1 MKTRNFILIICLGGL
16 LFIPFLGMVHLF
28 DWDEINFAES
38 AREMLLTHKYSYLQI
53 NFQPFYEKPPLFI
66 WVQALSMSAFG
77 VNEFAARL
85 PNALIGIITLL
96 LVFNI
101 GSKLINEKF
110 GWIWVL
116 CYIGSFLPHFYFKT
130 GLIDPLFNLLTFA
143 GIYQFVL
150 LTNLENL
157 KASKNYQRAVLAGI
171 FIGLAILTK
180 GPVAL
185 LVTLFCLLFYWAI
198 ARFKAIIPFRYLTV
212 FLISAFVVSCAWF
225 GLDTIKNGPGFLY
238 AFIERQIEL
247 FKNPDAGHGGPFYFH
262 FIVLF
267 FGCFPASVFM
277 FIALRNNTPETHQI
291 LNMKKWMVILLFTIL
306 LIFSIVKT
314 KIIHYSSLA
323 YFPITFLGAYGIFR
337 LWISELKPKNILAFV
352 LISISLIVS
361 VAITS
366 VPYIGM
372 HINMIA
378 PYIQDDFGKAALN
391 AKVNWS
397 GWESLVGICYFIL
410 FVSGIF
416 LFFRKHLRLQG
427 AGLLLVAGALFVQCT
442 LYFFAPKIEV
452 YSQKAAIDFFIERQ
466 HEDCYVA
473 VWGYKSYAQLFY
485 TKKNPPTDP
494 TIINDGDMVF
504 NQHIRKPVYIV
515 TKIDNND
522 AINEFTNHQGF
533 RLIGKENGFVFLKK
547 DVVN

>member
-53 NFQPFYEKPPLFI
+53 NFQQFYEKPPFFI
-66 WVQALSMSAFG
+66 WVQALSMSVFG

-96 LVFNI
+96 LIFNI

-110 GWIWVL
+110 GWIWIL

-130 GLIDPLFNLLTFA
+130 GLIDPLFNLFTFI

-150 LTNLENL
+150 LTNIDN
-157 KASKNYQRAVLAGI
+157 SKTFGNYCRAIVAGV

-185 LVTLFCLLFYWAI
+185 LVTLFCLFFYWCI
-198 ARFKAIIPFRYLTV
+198 SRFKPVIPFRYLFV
-212 FLISAFVVSCAWF
+212 FLVSAFIVSCAWF

-238 AFIERQIEL
+238 AFIERQLEL

-277 FIALRNNTPETHQI
+277 FSAFRNDALETHPV

-323 YFPITFLGAYGIFR
+323 YFPITFLGAYGIFK
-337 LWISELKPKNILAFV
+337 LWMGEIKPKVWLAIV
-352 LISISLIVS
+352 LIFVSFIVS
-361 VAITS
+361 AAIA
-366 VPYIGM
+366 VIPYIAK
-372 HINMIA
+372 HISIIA
-378 PYIQDDFGKAALN
+378 PYIQDDFGKAALQ

-397 GWESLVGICYFIL
+397 GWESMVGVGYFIL
-410 FVSGIF
+410 FVSGVF
-416 LFFRKHLRLQG
+416 LFFRKRFRIQG
-427 AGLLLVAGALFVQCT
+427 ATLLLIAGALFIQLT
-442 LYFFAPKIEV
+442 LYVFAPKIEA

-466 HEDCYVA
+466 DEDCYVA

-485 TKKNPPTDP
+485 TKKDPPTDS
-494 TIINDGDMVF
+494 TIVNDGDMVF
-504 NQHIRKPVYIV
+504 KHNIHKPVYIV
-515 TKIDNND
+515 TKVDNND
-522 AINEFTNHQGF
+522 AINEFTHHQGF
-533 RLIGKENGFVFLKK
+533 HLIGNENGFVFLKK
-547 DVVN
+547 EAGQ

>member
-1 MKTRNFILIICLGGL
+1 MRTRNFILIACLGAL
-16 LFIPFLGMVHLF
+16 LFLPFLGRVHLF

-38 AREMLLTHKYSYLQI
+38 AREMLLTHKYSFLQI
-53 NFQPFYEKPPLFI
+53 NFQPFYEKPPFFI
-66 WVQALSMSAFG
+66 WVQALSMSLFG

-85 PNALIGIITLL
+85 PNAIIGIITLL
-96 LVFNI
+96 LVFSI

-130 GLIDPLFNLLTFA
+130 GLIDPLFNLFTFA

-157 KASKNYQRAVLAGI
+157 KASKNYTRAVLAGI

-185 LVTLFCLLFYWAI
+185 LVTLFCVSFYWVTV
-198 ARFKAIIPFRYLTV
+198 RFKPVIPFKCLAV
-212 FLISAFVVSCAWF
+212 FLVCGFIVSCAWF
-225 GLDTIKNGPGFLY
+225 GLNTIKNGPVFLY
-238 AFIERQIEL
+238 AFIERQVEL

-277 FIALRNNTPETHQI
+277 FSAFRNDTAETYPV
-291 LNMKKWMVILLFTIL
+291 LNMKKWMIILLFTIL

-323 YFPITFLGAYGIFR
+323 YFPITFLGAYGIFK
-337 LWISELKPKNILAFV
+337 LWMSEIKPKRTLAIILIFICLV
-352 LISISLIVS
+352 VS
-361 VAITS
+361 TVIAAI
-366 VPYIGM
+366 PFIGQ
-372 HINMIA
+372 HINIIA
-378 PYIQDDFGKAALN
+378 PYIQDNFGKAALN
-391 AKVNWS
+391 ADVHWS
-397 GWESLVGICYFIL
+397 GLESLVGIAYFLL
-410 FVSGIF
+410 FTIGVF
-416 LFFRKHLRLQG
+416 LFFRKRLKIQG
-427 AGLLLVAGALFVQCT
+427 AALLLMAGAIFVQCA
-442 LYFFAPKIEV
+442 LYVFAPKIEV

-485 TKKNPPTDP
+485 TKKNPPTDS
-494 TIINDGDMVF
+494 TIVNDGDMVF
-504 NQHIRKPVYIV
+504 KPHIPKPVYIV
-515 TKIDNND
+515 TKVDNTD
-522 AINEFTNHQGF
+522 AVNGFTHNQGF
-533 RLIGKENGFVFLKK
+533 RLIGNENGFVFLKK
-547 DVVN
+547 EAGK